1 MNDQYCGDV
10 PMIVVSWFDCLLGGA
25 EVRYSSVPATRIV
38 AAGLLRSLMFV
49 AMAPMIA
56 QANTFTVSN
65 TADTGPGSLRQAILD
80 ANAMQV
86 TGGTA
91 CAPHTIEFNIPGS
104 GTRTIRPLSQ
114 LPRFNIPITVD
125 GYSQPGSSQNSL
137 FQGSNAAI
145 VIELDGS
152 LAGASDGLVIGGAIP
167 GSGLCAGSG
176 SVIRGLVINRFAGA
190 AISMGE
196 DTCPVAAS
204 CTVGGV
210 RIQGNFFGTDAGG
223 SVGLG
228 NGIGLARP
236 TLLFG
241 SGSLGNVVG
250 DEIASV
256 GGPTD
261 PQPPTLNVIAAG
273 GSDGIWI
280 GSLRSDALSRDHHI
294 RNNIIGLNAQGTS
307 TLANAGRGIT
317 VGMNSTSIAIH
328 DNLIS
333 GNLGDGVGIF
343 DSPFSGT
350 SLIANGIG
358 IGVGAVPLGNGGDG
372 VRISGNV
379 AGAFVGKPYLFT
391 PFGSTSIA
399 NNLGAG
405 LFIDGTAQVDVINGS
420 IGGNGGLAIDL
431 APGGV
436 TPNDPGD
443 GDGGPNELLNKPVI
457 QSALY
462 DPGTLT
468 TTIAGSLGAAP
479 GSSYEIHFYISNSC
493 DASGFGGGSRF
504 FQLNPP
510 PIIASVTTDASGN
523 ATFVRQTSG
532 LGPGQILT
540 ALTRRFAT
548 APGAPALIV
557 SEFSA
562 CRQVA
567 SSLDLIFANGFDP

>member
-1 MNDQYCGDV
+1 MNTLMWHSSRVRSARERILRDLPACAATAGRCV
-10 PMIVVSWFDCLLGGA
+10 PVALLA
-25 EVRYSSVPATRIV
+25 LSAT
-38 AAGLLRSLMFV
+38 F
-49 AMAPMIA
+49 A

-65 TADTGPGSLRQAILD
+65 TSDSGVGSFRQAILD
-80 ANAMQV
+80 ANAIQV
-86 TGGTA
+86 TGGQA
-91 CAPHTIEFNIPGS
+91 CAPHTIVFNIAGS
-104 GTRTIRPLSQ
+104 GTRTIRPLSP

-125 GYSQPGSSQNSL
+125 GYSQPGSSLNTQ
-137 FQGSNAAI
+137 FQGSNATLL
-145 VIELDGS
+145 IELDGS
-152 LAGASDGLVIGGAIP
+152 LAGASDALVVGAAIP

-190 AISMGE
+190 AIAMGE
-196 DTCPVAAS
+196 ESCPVNMS
-204 CTVGGV
+204 CPVGGV
-210 RIQGNFFGTDAGG
+210 RIQGNFFGTDASG
-223 SVGLG
+223 SSARG
-228 NGIGLARP
+228 NGITLARP

-241 SGSLGNVVG
+241 RGTTNNIVG
-250 DEIASV
+250 DEVASA

-261 PQPPTLNVIAAG
+261 PLPQTLNVISAG
-273 GSDGIWI
+273 GADGIYI
-280 GSLRSDALSRDHHI
+280 GSSRSDARSQDHRI
-294 RNNIIGLNAQGTS
+294 RNNIIGLDAQGTAA
-307 TLANAGRGIT
+307 LANAGRGIT
-317 VGMNSTSIAIH
+317 VDMNSTGIAIH

-333 GNLGDGVGIF
+333 GNAGDGVAIF

-358 IGVGAVPLGNGGDG
+358 IGVGAVPFGNGGDG

-379 AGAFVGKPYLFT
+379 AGAFVGKPYLFS

-431 APGGV
+431 APAGV

-443 GDGGPNELLNKPVI
+443 ADSGPNELLNKPFI

-468 TTIAGSLGAAP
+468 TTITGSLDAAP
-479 GSSYEIHFYISNSC
+479 NSSYEIHFYISNSC

-504 FQLNPP
+504 FQLSPP
-510 PIIASVTTDASGN
+510 PIFASVTTNASGN

-532 LGPGQILT
+532 LAQGVFLT
-540 ALTRRFAT
+540 ALTRRFST
-548 APGAPALIV
+548 SPGVPALIV

-567 SSLDLIFANGFDP
+567 STLDLIFANGFDP

>member
-1 MNDQYCGDV
+1 MNF
-10 PMIVVSWFDCLLGGA
+10 MICAIPRFGRKRNGLSAWIATTGRRTSLVLLA
-25 EVRYSSVPATRIV
+25 LSA
-38 AAGLLRSLMFV
+38 SL
-49 AMAPMIA
+49 A
-56 QANTFTVSN
+56 QANTFTVTN
-65 TADTGPGSLRQAILD
+65 TSDAGPGSLRQAILD
-80 ANAMQV
+80 ANAIQV

-104 GTRTIRPLSQ
+104 GTRTIRPLSPQ
-114 LPRFNIPITVD
+114 PRFNIPITLD
-125 GYSQPGSSQNSL
+125 GYSQPGSSLNTQL
-137 FQGSNAAI
+137 QGSNA
-145 VIELDGS
+145 VILVELDGS
-152 LAGASDGLVIGGAIP
+152 LAGASDGLVIGGGIP

-196 DTCPVAAS
+196 DTCAVSGS
-204 CTVGGV
+204 CLVGGV
-210 RIQGNFFGTDAGG
+210 RIQGNFFGTDPSG
-223 SVGLG
+223 SIGLG
-228 NGIGLARP
+228 NGVVLGRP

-241 SGSLGNVVG
+241 SGSSNNIVG
-250 DEIASV
+250 DEIASM
-256 GGPTD
+256 GGPND
-261 PQPPTLNVIAAG
+261 PLPQTLNVISAG
-273 GSDGIWI
+273 GVDGIYI
-280 GSLRSDALSRDHHI
+280 GSSRADARSRDHRI
-294 RNNIIGLNAQGTS
+294 RNNIIGLDAQGTAV
-307 TLANAGRGIT
+307 LANAGRGIT
-317 VGMNSTSIAIH
+317 VDLNSSGIAIH

-333 GNLGDGVGIF
+333 GNLADGVAVL
-343 DSPFSGT
+343 DSPAGST

-358 IGVGAVPLGNGGDG
+358 IGVGAAPFGNGGHG
-372 VRISGNV
+372 VLFSGNV
-379 AGAFVGKPYLFT
+379 AGAFVGKPYLFS
-391 PFGSTSIA
+391 PFGSTSIS

-405 LFIDGTAQVDVINGS
+405 LFVDVTAQVDVINGS

-431 APGGV
+431 APAGV

-468 TTIAGSLGAAP
+468 TTITGSLGAAP
-479 GSSYEIHFYISNSC
+479 GSSYEIHFYISKSC

-510 PIIASVTTDASGN
+510 PIIANVTTDASGN

-532 LGPGQILT
+532 LGQGVFLT
-540 ALTRRFAT
+540 ALTRRFST
-548 APGAPALIV
+548 SPSPPALIV

-567 SSLDLIFANGFDP
+567 STLDLIFANGFDP